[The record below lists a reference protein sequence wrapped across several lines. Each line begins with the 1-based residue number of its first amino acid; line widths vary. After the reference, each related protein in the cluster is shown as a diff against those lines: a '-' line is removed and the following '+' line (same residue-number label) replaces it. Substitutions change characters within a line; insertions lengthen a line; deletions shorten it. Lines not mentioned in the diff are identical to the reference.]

1 MLGPLH
7 ARIAP
12 GLRASDKF
20 GNAEDVAY
28 LIDEQRI
35 ISQDVAV
42 CTDAIL
48 ALLARSLHILRETNP
63 RQAATV

>member
-1 MLGPLH
+1 
-7 ARIAP
+7 
-12 GLRASDKF
+12 
-20 GNAEDVAY
+20 VAY

-42 CTDAIL
+42 GTDAIL